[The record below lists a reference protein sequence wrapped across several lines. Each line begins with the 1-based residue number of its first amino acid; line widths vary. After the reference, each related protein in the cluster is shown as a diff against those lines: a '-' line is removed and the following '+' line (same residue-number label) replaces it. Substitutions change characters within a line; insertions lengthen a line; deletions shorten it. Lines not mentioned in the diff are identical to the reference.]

1 MPQPEVGGTEAKEE
15 VEARST
21 EAEWI
26 PIVST
31 PQLSNVDTKMGSADG
46 WVPLVK
52 PESPISPS
60 RLIPNRSGV
69 GEWRRVCSLV

>member
-1 MPQPEVGGTEAKEE
+1 VPQPEVGGTEAKEE

-46 WVPLVK
+46 WVPLV
-52 PESPISPS
+52 
-60 RLIPNRSGV
+60 
-69 GEWRRVCSLV
+69 